1 MHASSYGTSQAGS
14 FSSLLGSSDREPD
27 EHKHKGWL
35 LMMEHISYED
45 CTAKAKFKV
54 IIIF

>member
-1 MHASSYGTSQAGS
+1 MHASSCGTSQAGS

-45 CTAKAKFKV
+45 CTAKTKFKV
-54 IIIF
+54 IIIL